1 MPQMRRR
8 YFPENNPFLGAPE
21 RQPEIRSTER
31 VTALLSGIESA
42 AFALPRA
49 DVVAIAARVFEHSA
63 EDGLKLAE
71 RLRLTPDELFGATAA
86 SPGFALKHPRVFE
99 GLKAFVVKH
108 EKDIDPQDVEAVR
121 AAETGAEGVA
131 GRRALKLADAESRKH
146 YAQVEAV
153 YADLVKKREIKERGT
168 AAPSGKTA
176 GERLADAYLSEAGLA
191 MQGAFY
197 GGPVRDQLEAL
208 YASGAK
214 PKKLGKWLDF
224 IRDQQ
229 VVTEAELGALCAELK
244 LDAEKFKDSLRGA
257 KYVLYGAVHGM
268 HKTVAVSS
276 LKSEIKG
283 LITNDQELVLDE
295 KTGKYEVVGKVKP
308 EDGGK
313 GGRVI
318 ERKELK
324 FEMTPACSIGRKL
337 YYSHISYKGGYKILD
352 ENGNELAV
360 GYDDADLPT
369 SIDGKLYF
377 VVGMAGGLNNIATQS
392 GIEVAVK
399 PEYSRIYSFAKVG
412 GKIVFIA
419 RKGGRYLIADESGNE
434 VVPNYRAIEN
444 LVEAGGKYFYE
455 GHQSNGH
462 KTVVDQDGRE
472 YGGADEEC
480 TQPVNV
486 GGILHY
492 IVRTGPQW
500 QEWFVRNERGETF
513 GGGRFITQLAA
524 VGGKAFYVAQEEQ
537 GEQRVYDKNGR
548 AYGDAYTRILG
559 ILDDGGRLVIVGKT
573 LDGKTE
579 KVVID
584 VSGAEAR
591 DQGEQAPEFEKKV
604 LESLDKMLKS
614 GVGAS
619 DVAGGLIGLDTEEAW
634 DMRERLPKEDKDWF
648 VKFSVAKSLAGLDS
662 DRAWEMRE
670 SLAKDKAA
678 LEGLPLSL
686 GGLDSPRAW
695 ELRKKWLKENRGN
708 DMMVF
713 NVAMS
718 LTGLDS
724 GEAWKMR
731 EALFGSNETEEIIA
745 QSLAGL
751 DSDRA
756 WEMRERL
763 STKPALWSDLAIGL
777 AGLDSERAW
786 DMRERLFAAAK
797 PQVAQS
803 LAGLDSERAWE
814 MRGRLFAEMGSQT
827 CLAESLLG
835 LDSNR
840 AWEMRERLINEDV
853 QKYAGDVLA
862 SVAGLDS
869 DKAWEIRRRFS
880 YWPQL
885 KLQAVTSLTGTY
897 FHHVRRLRRP
907 GEGDGRLSGTVQDR
921 LDLLNLVHAPEADKI
936 EEHFRPRRE
945 EAKSGAKALLEKSAT
960 VAKMLNQVLREA
972 PDAFLA
978 TMGARRDRSPSI
990 LSDRLTSKIFPEV
1003 YFRSKHMETSNGLFG
1018 FMGGGRRREATAE
1031 ASLEDFFQ
1039 SRESVEFNGGGAEQ
1053 LDDDRELMEFRE
1065 PMHEMVVTGL
1075 YGKYD
1080 EKARRWSK
1088 SRVPLRPKPVEPMHE
1103 TTVILPKVRSG
1114 SDIPLPMPLDAS
1126 LIPERV
1132 HGIKSDKTEVALRPE
1147 TDSLGESVV
1156 RDLPKVEKV
1165 AYSLNI
1171 GAGPE
1176 PLAEVGEGDYRRFRE
1191 RFVKAHG
1198 PDLGQKL
1205 ANLPEE
1211 MDAFLVSPEYLK
1223 LQPKERVA
1231 AIENYVRSLGY
1242 YDTENQEVS
1251 GLKDG
1256 RTIEER
1262 MLLQEMRLEELRS
1275 RFPERA
1281 ADFAGR
1287 RFAGV
1292 CADFAEITCAI
1303 LRRAGFLSGIANGLS
1318 PNGKIAQV
1326 KHAHAAAFVVW
1337 PDALGQ
1343 NRAAIVDGTPSSSDP
1358 RVSEMALAPLE
1369 VREKAAK
1376 DAVDELVGQS
1386 NQELEDILETIR
1398 RGDTESIRKLENGRL
1413 ERVLNVVLS
1422 HEVKQSHADMLAE
1435 ALNVYWYGGL
1445 DRMDEANQTIELTKL
1460 MESYLGERRA
1470 IRKPEGGEV
1479 KPAGTQL
1486 FGTIEDFVRKFK
1498 KAKKSDDAAALERL
1512 DRIYSAARNALDPVE
1527 ARAFSAIVTYLRGKN
1542 MAGKKG

>member
-324 FEMTPACSIGRKL
+324 TEKMPAYSLGGKL
-337 YYSHISYKGGYKILD
+337 YYATITQFGRYNILD
-352 ENGNELAV
+352 EEGNEV
-360 GYDDADLPT
+360 PTGYQDVEHPT
-369 SIDGKLYF
+369 LIDGKLYF
-377 VVGMAGGLNNIATQS
+377 VGIDDGINSVATLTGP
-392 GIEVAVK
+392 GIET
-399 PEYSRIYSFAKVG
+399 EYDRINSIAKVG
-412 GKIVFIA
+412 GRMLFIA
-419 RKGGRYLIADESGNE
+419 RKDGRYLIADDTGKE
-434 VVPNYRAIEN
+434 VEPKYRTISN
-444 LVEAGGKYFYE
+444 LVESGGRYYFE
-455 GHQSNGH
+455 GHQSNGST
-462 KTVVDQDGRE
+462 TVVDQDGRE
-472 YGGADEEC
+472 YGDEEEGC

-486 GGILHY
+486 GGVIHY

-500 QEWFVRNERGETF
+500 QEWFIRNGRGETF
-513 GGGRFITQLAA
+513 GNGEFITQLAA
-524 VGGKAFYVAQEEQ
+524 VGGKAFYVSQDKQREE
-537 GEQRVYDKNGR
+537 RVFDKEGKV
-548 AYGDAYTRILG
+548 YGDTYAHILR
-559 ILDDGGRLVIVGKT
+559 ILDDNGRLVIVGKT

-579 KVVID
+579 KAVID
-584 VSGAEAR
+584 VSGAGAE
-591 DQGEQAPEFEKKV
+591 EQRERTPEFEKKV

-695 ELRKKWLKENRGN
+695 ELRKKWLKENKGN

-724 GEAWKMR
+724 EEAWKMR

-763 STKPALWSDLAIGL
+763 STKPVLWSDLAIGL

-803 LAGLDSERAWE
+803 LAGVDSERAWE
-814 MRGRLFAEMGSQT
+814 MREEIFRGGRRGFKPG
-827 CLAESLLG
+827 LAESLLG
-835 LDSNR
+835 LDSDR
-840 AWEMRERLINEDV
+840 AWEMREWLINEDA
-853 QKYAGDVLA
+853 QKYAGEVLA

-869 DKAWEIRRRFS
+869 DRAWEIRRRFS
-880 YWPQL
+880 SLPQL
-885 KLQAVTSLTGTY
+885 KQQAVTSLTGTY
-897 FHHVRRLRRP
+897 FHHVRQLRRP

-945 EAKSGAKALLEKSAT
+945 EAKSGARALLEKSAT

-972 PDAFLA
+972 PEAFLA

-1003 YFRSKHMETSNGLFG
+1003 YFRSKHMEASNGLFG
-1018 FMGGGRRREATAE
+1018 FMGGGRRRETAAE

-1103 TTVILPKVRSG
+1103 TTVILPKVRPG

-1165 AYSLNI
+1165 AYSLNV

-1337 PDALGQ
+1337 PDVLGQ

-1369 VREKAAK
+1369 VRETAAK
-1376 DAVDELVGQS
+1376 KAVDELVGRS
-1386 NQELEDILETIR
+1386 KEELESMLETIR
-1398 RGDTESIRKLENGRL
+1398 RGDTEAIRRLDNGRL
-1413 ERVLNVVLS
+1413 ERVLNVILS
-1422 HEVKQSHADMLAE
+1422 HEVKQSHADMLTE

-1445 DRMDEANQTIELTKL
+1445 NRLDEANQTIELTKL
-1460 MESYLGERRA
+1460 MEGYLGDRRA
-1470 IRKPEGGEV
+1470 LQMPGGEEP

-1486 FGTIEDFVRKFK
+1486 FGTIEDFIRKFK
-1498 KAKKSDDAAALERL
+1498 KTNRSDDAAALDRL
-1512 DRIYSAARNALDPVE
+1512 DRIYAASRNALDPVE